1 MGKSMSQAIRILEN
15 KRTEWLARAEYHRTK
30 AMEYHTLAEYMKRDE
45 EQQLE
50 ESAIDNIH
58 GLNYAIE
65 VLKNSQE
72 GARKE

>member
-1 MGKSMSQAIRILEN
+1 MDEAIKVLER
-15 KRTEWLARAEYHRTK
+15 KRGEWLARAEYHRTK

-50 ESAIDNIH
+50 ASAIDNIH

-65 VLKNSQE
+65 VLKNN
-72 GARKE
+72 